1 MDGYEQICNCI
12 SFDNIY
18 HIVLVYSWLR
28 SDVMNTLS
36 SHVKAVCVAEGDP
49 QQPALWA
56 DP

>member
-1 MDGYEQICNCI
+1 MIDEQSPASGRSCMCNMG
-12 SFDNIY
+12 
-18 HIVLVYSWLR
+18 VYSWLR